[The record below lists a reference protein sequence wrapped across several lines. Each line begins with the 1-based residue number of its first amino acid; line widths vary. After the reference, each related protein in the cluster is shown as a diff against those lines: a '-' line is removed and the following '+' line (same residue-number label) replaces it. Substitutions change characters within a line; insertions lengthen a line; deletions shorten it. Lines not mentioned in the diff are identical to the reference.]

1 MSQGCTI
8 CSNSDDFVEMGRTLV
23 GAAIIGCGA
32 IEMGQMVVAMGG
44 IVASAWL
51 SGVALGM
58 VSLQEEVGPS
68 PRVS

>member
-1 MSQGCTI
+1 
-8 CSNSDDFVEMGRTLV
+8 MGRTLV